1 MVSLGLLRAAS
12 TCAAT
17 PVIAQAHW
25 GRTFPAHSFDFRQ
38 YFAKHSYLE
47 LSIPAGPNETFLL
60 EPNYLHIW
68 PRGEFMLI
76 ALANLV
82 SRFAIARQRSLDPF
96 GANAGSHAVSKCSQD
111 KSFTLT
117 LFAHDSTFSSID
129 AQLASSDSSN
139 SNGSNPVVELFRKEF
154 PDALEHMGEEAL
166 LRSWKENPKDGL
178 ITVEVCSV
186 ALSAAMMRPILLGEA
201 SR

>member
-1 MVSLGLLRAAS
+1 
-12 TCAAT
+12 
-17 PVIAQAHW
+17 
-25 GRTFPAHSFDFRQ
+25 
-38 YFAKHSYLE
+38 
-47 LSIPAGPNETFLL
+47 
-60 EPNYLHIW
+60 
-68 PRGEFMLI
+68 ML
-76 ALANLV
+76 
-82 SRFAIARQRSLDPF
+82 FFFRSLET
-96 GANAGSHAVSKCSQD
+96 SQD

-129 AQLASSDSSN
+129 AQLASSD

-186 ALSAAMMRPILLGEA
+186 ALCAAMMHRYSEA
-201 SR
+201 RRFADQV